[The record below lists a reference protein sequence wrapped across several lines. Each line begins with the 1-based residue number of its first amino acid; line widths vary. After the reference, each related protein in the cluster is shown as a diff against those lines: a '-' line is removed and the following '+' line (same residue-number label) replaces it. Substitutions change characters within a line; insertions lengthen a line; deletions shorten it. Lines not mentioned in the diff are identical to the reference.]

1 LTLIKKIWEAN
12 ITTKQ
17 RLMTKPVLIL
27 RNVPRENPGLIEIL
41 LKEHNLQYQIIDFE
55 NSTTIDSIENYSALI
70 VLGGPD
76 SANDLT
82 LKMQNELTL
91 IRKAIQSQ
99 IPYLGI
105 CLGLQTLVKSMGGT
119 VEKCQTNEIG
129 FRDPENRFFKVKL
142 TSKGREDKLF
152 KNLSDNLSV
161 FQLHGETVKLT
172 PQMTL
177 LATGNLCKNQI
188 VKIGKTAYG
197 IQPHFELTND
207 LLESWIIEDSE
218 LQRLNAEQLQSD
230 FKIIKSD
237 YQNTGRQLFS
247 NFLTIIGL
255 IKSTNA

>member
-1 LTLIKKIWEAN
+1 
-12 ITTKQ
+12 
-17 RLMTKPVLIL
+17 MTKPVLIL

-41 LKEHNLQYQIIDFE
+41 LKEHKLEYQIIDFD
-55 NSTTIDSIENYSALI
+55 NSTLFDSIENFSALV

-82 LKMQNELTL
+82 LKMQNELSL

-129 FRDPENRFFKVKL
+129 FRDIENKFFNVKL
-142 TSKGREDKLF
+142 TSKGRKDRLF
-152 KNLSDNLSV
+152 KNLSHNLTV

-177 LATGNLCKNQI
+177 LATGDICKNQI

-197 IQPHFELTND
+197 IQSHFELTND
-207 LLESWIIEDSE
+207 LLESWIIEDSG
-218 LQRLNAEQLQSD
+218 LKKINAEQLRSD
-230 FKIIKSD
+230 FKTIKSD
-237 YQNTGRQLFS
+237 YQNTGRQLFF
-247 NFLTIIGL
+247 NFLTIAGL
-255 IKSTNA
+255 IDTTKAGPL

>member
-1 LTLIKKIWEAN
+1 MTRPILII
-12 ITTKQ
+12 
-17 RLMTKPVLIL
+17 

-41 LKEHNLQYQIIDFE
+41 LKEHNLEYQIIDFD
-55 NSTTIDSIENYSALI
+55 NSTLIEAIENYSALI

-82 LKMQNELTL
+82 PKMQNELAL
-91 IRKAIQSQ
+91 IRKAIQLQ

-105 CLGLQTLVKSMGGT
+105 CLGLQTLVKAMGGT
-119 VEKCQTNEIG
+119 VEKCQTNETG
-129 FRDPENRFFKVKL
+129 FRDPKNKFFKVKL
-142 TSKGREDKLF
+142 TSKGRKDKIF
-152 KNLSDNLSV
+152 KNLSDNLTV

-177 LATGNLCKNQI
+177 LATGDFCRNQI

-197 IQPHFELTND
+197 IQSHFELTND
-207 LLESWIIEDSE
+207 LLESWLIEDSD
-218 LQRLNAEQLQSD
+218 LQKLNAKQLRSD
-230 FKIIKSD
+230 FKTIKSD

-255 IKSTNA
+255 INTTNA